1 MIMNETDFGLMLYF
15 GASKIKD
22 SKLIFS
28 EPSYEKDVLMHIII
42 GLKTVQHKGNMV
54 IKVKFYD
61 IL

>member
-42 GLKTVQHKGNMV
+42 GLKTV
-54 IKVKFYD
+54 
-61 IL
+61 